1 MERGLLRDLLTKK
14 DERTP
19 LQKRLNSY
27 DMYIWDEKQHKE
39 KLRVALEELITCKNE
54 DEMELLIEEK
64 IEGLEEEIN
73 LVRVNRERSWR
84 KLRVTFGTDTEKK
97 RITYPRRICYF
108 HKRDVT
114 EHPRDKVRMADHELS
129 PDFTLPPSLETLV

>member
-1 MERGLLRDLLTKK
+1 MSTLCFKDSDQFRLIFVRQFRPFNYRDLLSALRRYSTSLTQVETGLLRDLLTKK

-19 LQKRLNSY
+19 LQKLLNSY

-64 IEGLEEEIN
+64 IEGLEEEIKFGQSKQ
-73 LVRVNRERSWR
+73 REI
-84 KLRVTFGTDTEKK
+84 TEK
-97 RITYPRRICYF
+97 ITGFVRY
-108 HKRDVT
+108 
-114 EHPRDKVRMADHELS
+114 EH
-129 PDFTLPPSLETLV
+129 